1 MNQVG
6 GVTFQWALYIAAI
19 HKMTPWVLK
28 EFQKWS
34 FMQILPILLVVFSFI
49 LHIFVQYLL
58 QCNDKKYPSMV
69 GGRGGGVVANDT
81 NVYCCPV
88 HHTQVKLLKVLFFFF
103 FSFFGWGFILASVA
117 LLSASC
123 CRQRGPALVL
133 SWQDCN
139 WDKSFPRLAEGWEK
153 IKSRSKPKPRH
164 FCKAENKEENKH
176 KLVFRA
182 GR

>member
-88 HHTQVKLLKVLFFFF
+88 HHTQVKLLKVLFFF
-103 FSFFGWGFILASVA
+103 SFLF
-117 LLSASC
+117 
-123 CRQRGPALVL
+123 LVED
-133 SWQDCN
+133 S
-139 WDKSFPRLAEGWEK
+139 SSRL
-153 IKSRSKPKPRH
+153 
-164 FCKAENKEENKH
+164 
-176 KLVFRA
+176 
-182 GR
+182 